1 MKLRILFLPLALLLV
16 TVAAFAQSER
26 VDTTTVLR
34 IKTEGLTNSRVM
46 DYASWLTDVHSPR
59 LSWSPEYRSAAEW
72 VRRVFAE
79 LGLVNIRYENHG
91 PVGRGWTLK
100 QFNVRMTAPQTLPL
114 IAYPKAWSPGISKE
128 AEVVLLDAKSL
139 DELKGFEGAL
149 KGKYVLLNDIVPVTA
164 HLQPEGERLS
174 DSALL
179 AMANADMPMRGR
191 RGGRPFLRTP
201 RLDAAGIDSMFHAMR
216 QFMPAADSATIM
228 RMIISRFI
236 DPRKLEFA
244 QAQGA
249 LAVITAG
256 RGDGGTF
263 FVQGA
268 TVPQPADLPFNERV
282 SAYDPKAPKVVPQIV
297 FAAEHYNRLVRMIRK
312 GERVKLDIELDVEWT
327 KADSSFNILA
337 EIPGTDLKDEVV
349 IIGGHFDTWHA
360 GTGATDNSSG
370 SAVCLEAVRILQTV
384 MKEAGMQPRRT
395 IRVGLW
401 GAEEQG
407 LIGSRAYV
415 ATHYANDAR
424 ANENVTAYFNHDN
437 GTGRIRGVYLQGNE
451 SVRPIFR
458 SWLSVYNDPTAQ
470 TLTLENTGGTDH
482 QSFDAAGIPGF
493 QFIQDP
499 IEYDTRT
506 HHSNMDVYERLL
518 EEDMTQ
524 AATIMAVFAYNAAM
538 RDQKL
543 PRKPA
548 AGGR

>member
-72 VRRVFAE
+72 VRRAFAE

-114 IAYPKAWSPGISKE
+114 MAYPKAWSPGVSKE
-128 AEVVLLDAKSL
+128 ADVILLDVKSL
-139 DELKGFEGAL
+139 DELKTYEGVL
-149 KGKYVLLNDIVPVTA
+149 KGKYVLLNDIVPVGA

-282 SAYDPKAPKVVPQIV
+282 SAYDPKASKVVPQIV

>member
-1 MKLRILFLPLALLLV
+1 MKLRILFLPLALLLIA
-16 TVAAFAQSER
+16 VAAFAQSER

-216 QFMPAADSATIM
+216 QFMPNADSATIM
-228 RMIISRFI
+228 RMIIGRFI

-244 QAQGA
+244 HAQGA

>member
-72 VRRVFAE
+72 VRRAFAE

-114 IAYPKAWSPGISKE
+114 MAYPKAWSPGVSKE
-128 AEVVLLDAKSL
+128 ADVILLDVKSL
-139 DELKGFEGAL
+139 DELKKYEGVL
-149 KGKYVLLNDIVPVTA
+149 KGKYVLLNDIVPVGA
-164 HLQPEGERLS
+164 HLLPEGERLS

-282 SAYDPKAPKVVPQIV
+282 SAYDPKASKVVPQIV

>member
-1 MKLRILFLPLALLLV
+1 MKPRILFLPLALLLV

-34 IKTEGLTNSRVM
+34 IKNEGLTNSRVM

-72 VRRVFAE
+72 VRRTFAE
-79 LGLVNIRYENHG
+79 LGLVNIRFENHG

-100 QFNVRMTAPQTLPL
+100 QFNVHMTAPQTLPL
-114 IAYPKAWSPGISKE
+114 IAYPKAWSLGVSKE
-128 AEVVLLDAKSL
+128 ADVILLDVKSL
-139 DELKGFEGAL
+139 DELKTYEGVL
-149 KGKYVLLNDIVPVTA
+149 KGKYVLLNDIVPVGA

-191 RGGRPFLRTP
+191 RGGRPFMKTP

-216 QFMPAADSATIM
+216 QFMPNADSATIM

-282 SAYDPKAPKVVPQIV
+282 SAYDPKASKVVPQIV

-370 SAVCLEAVRILQTV
+370 SAVCLEAVRILQKV